1 MVKSVLTVLRREE
14 KYVLHMQEAMHY
26 QKQFEQILMTDA
38 FSENG
43 SYSVRSLYFDTA
55 DDRDFFDKINEQ
67 NQRRKVRLRIYAP
80 QDQVAKLELKQ
91 KENIYQ
97 KKRSLTISREHA
109 DALIRGEFSVLLTY
123 PEEFATEMYY
133 IMSSEGYRPKTIIEY
148 QRRAFMAKE
157 NNIRLTFDSNV
168 CATESCFDLFS
179 ENLIMNPVFDQTKTI
194 FEVKYD
200 RFMLG
205 YISEIISTVN
215 RRKISSS
222 KYCMGRSIGYP
233 LHL

>member
-1 MVKSVLTVLRREE
+1 MLTVLRREE
-14 KYVLHMQEAMHY
+14 KYVLYMQEAISY
-26 QKQFEQILMTDA
+26 QKQFSQVLMTDS

-43 SYSVRSLYFDTA
+43 SYSVRSLYFDTV
-55 DDRDFFDKINEQ
+55 DDRDFFDRINEQ
-67 NQRRKVRLRIYAP
+67 NQRRKVRLRIYDP
-80 QDQVAKLELKQ
+80 KDQTAKLELKQ

-97 KKRSLTISREHA
+97 KKRSLTISRTHA
-109 DALIRGEFSVLLTY
+109 EALIRGEFSVLLTY
-123 PEEFATEMYY
+123 SEPFAMEMYF

-179 ENLIMNPVFDQTKTI
+179 ENLILNPVFDQTKTI

-205 YISEIISTVN
+205 YISEIISAVN

-222 KYCMGRSIGYP
+222 KYCMGRKIGYP
-233 LHL
+233 LYL